1 MALGYLI
8 VALVAA
14 AIAVFALQNG
24 TPTTVKFMVW
34 NVDGIPLAGLILGAF
49 GAGLFIAG
57 VPLAIR
63 HWRAPSPA
71 RPLETHL
78 QTPQAERA
86 QRGRRKPPPPQRPAG
101 RSEACAK

>member
-24 TPTTVKFMVW
+24 TPTTVKFMIW

-63 HWRAPSPA
+63 HWRARSHA
-71 RPLETHL
+71 RRLETHVKTL
-78 QTPQAERA
+78 QAERA
-86 QRGRRKPPPPQRPAG
+86 ERDKMNPPPRQG
-101 RSEACAK
+101 QTG